1 MVTTRDLEQV
11 VESAL
16 LDAGV
21 SEERARAA
29 AARLGDELV
38 QLPTKADLDERFR
51 RSEERWDER
60 FKHSDQRIDELRE
73 DSNRRFTE
81 LREDAKRRDEDLR
94 RAIDQRLK
102 DLNQRLEDLRE
113 LTLRMDRSNWR
124 LTLMTMGLWSATF
137 GALMYAVFGA

>member
-51 RSEERWDER
+51 QSEERWDER

-113 LTLRMDRSNWR
+113 MMERMDRSNWR

>member
-51 RSEERWDER
+51 QSEERWDER

-102 DLNQRLEDLRE
+102 DFNQRLEDLRE